1 MRCRSTFCAVA
12 MVVFT
17 ASAALAVQWPLRKCV
32 TEDEPQYGD
41 FRAPMNNAWGGSRM
55 TTPNGST

>member
-1 MRCRSTFCAVA
+1 MRCHSTVRGVA
-12 MVVFT
+12 MVAIA
-17 ASAALAVQWPLRKCV
+17 ASTALAVQWPLLKCV

-41 FRAPMNNAWGGSRM
+41 FRAPMNNAWGGSHM